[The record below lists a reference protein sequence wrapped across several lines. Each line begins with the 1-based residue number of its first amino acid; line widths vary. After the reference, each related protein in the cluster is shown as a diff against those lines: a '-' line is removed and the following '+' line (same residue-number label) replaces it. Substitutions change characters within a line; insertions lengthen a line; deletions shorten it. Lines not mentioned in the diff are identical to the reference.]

1 MKAWLDTGG
10 VLRVG
15 HTCQG
20 TCKNLVLKITSR
32 AGSRTNPVRMRATV
46 PVTAWNLTHQQAQRP
61 KKLHIPAHQFLIVW
75 EIDLLTSQVNTGAHL
90 LQDVHNNLADVV
102 QVCDAKKKQT
112 NYLRNLTSDLAR
124 GNRGPICN
132 NFCSYNIISL
142 SHHPHQYTIVC
153 LHTQEISFSVL
164 THCWCTLYADN
175 TQNTPTMHIRIHNHT
190 HIHFVLHLHTLSQHL
205 HTQYTQVSFPAVGVD
220 TRHLQVW
227 Q

>member
-1 MKAWLDTGG
+1 MLAFCWVGFGPGWLWALDFT
-10 VLRVG
+10 
-15 HTCQG
+15 
-20 TCKNLVLKITSR
+20 NLSWLW
-32 AGSRTNPVRMRATV
+32 AGLAGLALV
-46 PVTAWNLTHQQAQRP
+46 Q
-61 KKLHIPAHQFLIVW
+61 IVFW
-75 EIDLLTSQVNTGAHL
+75 AGHL

-220 TRHLQVW
+220 TRHLQV
-227 Q
+227 